1 MPRAAR
7 STRPVVRTT
16 LATRL
21 PLPPRNRPTRRQE
34 FSRPPLF
41 DAAWY
46 AETAG
51 CSTVPIEAA
60 RHYLR
65 HGARRGLWP
74 HPLFVPHHVA
84 VRAPEA
90 VGDADPLLAYLDQRL
105 FKLSPHPLFDL
116 KGYVRAH
123 PESRR
128 HPSGPLGHY
137 VEHGAAQGL
146 APNPWYTP
154 TPEEPRGLTDWSAAR
169 WHEWA
174 ARKQLVPRLRTA
186 RLPASHAAAVL
197 DGDRDLDGPPPR
209 VSVVVESVR
218 GVDTLAR
225 TLRTVVDQVDV
236 RLEIVV
242 VTDGL
247 VPDLDTRLAPLPDH
261 VSLVVVRHEGSR
273 ASTGLNLALEQV
285 TGDLVAFVA
294 AGESWE
300 PGRLRRLAAACRD
313 GGGVAYDS
321 MLVHRPE
328 KPPVY
333 AAATL
338 PSGTPPVAIATVE
351 LTRLVLAREVLDAL
365 GGFDETLRGG
375 WEADF
380 TFRLLSRHEATHV
393 TSVGVERDVEVVA
406 EARRLDPPEQPVPDH
421 STVPTWS
428 DVAFNR
434 YAIDWER
441 LEGRPAGPDV
451 ISVVIPTH
459 DDWRMTRGSVLTVLA
474 SEVPAGMSLECIV
487 LDNGSD
493 AVTAQML
500 DSLEARHDGVRVVHA
515 PTNFGYAV
523 GNNLAVGEVRGDTV
537 VFLNNDTKVDP
548 GWLRPLVT
556 QLADPDVQAVQSLL
570 LYPSGTIQSA
580 GVVFP
585 DCGGVPYAFL
595 AGFPVEDAA
604 GLERESFSALTG
616 ASLAMR
622 FQDVV
627 ALRGFDPLFRNGME
641 DVDLC
646 LRLARLRPGRCVVEP
661 ASRVT
666 HLESRTAGRFD
677 KVVMNRRLFL
687 DRWDATAPRDDSA
700 IWVGRGFDVV
710 DHVVRTVVSEDRR
723 LCTPEPVLVRSR
735 ALVTQHPPRL
745 RWALK
750 NPATQGPW
758 GDAWGDTHFAR
769 CLADRAAR
777 ARPGR
782 RDGPRLGV
790 LPQHRLPRRRRAHAA
805 RPDRVPAVVRPGQPR
820 LGDLAPGD
828 AVLAG
833 GHLLRPRARRERVLV
848 EEDVRA
854 LGHAH
859 RRLDAG
865 HRPGAVPPR
874 PRGRRHGAGGAVRR
888 QLPRQAPADGRG
900 RDGRRPAAVGL
911 RHLLGGVPAPGRAAG
926 RVRAE
931 HRPRCDV
938 RLGRDRAQRPLGR
951 HAGGRVPV
959 QPAVRRGGQRRPRD
973 HRRRHRSRTTCSAP
987 RSRSPATPP
996 SSPRW

>member
-1 MPRAAR
+1 
-7 STRPVVRTT
+7 
-16 LATRL
+16 
-21 PLPPRNRPTRRQE
+21 
-34 FSRPPLF
+34 
-41 DAAWY
+41 
-46 AETAG
+46 
-51 CSTVPIEAA
+51 
-60 RHYLR
+60 
-65 HGARRGLWP
+65 
-74 HPLFVPHHVA
+74 
-84 VRAPEA
+84 
-90 VGDADPLLAYLDQRL
+90 
-105 FKLSPHPLFDL
+105 
-116 KGYVRAH
+116 
-123 PESRR
+123 
-128 HPSGPLGHY
+128 
-137 VEHGAAQGL
+137 
-146 APNPWYTP
+146 
-154 TPEEPRGLTDWSAAR
+154 
-169 WHEWA
+169 
-174 ARKQLVPRLRTA
+174 
-186 RLPASHAAAVL
+186 
-197 DGDRDLDGPPPR
+197 
-209 VSVVVESVR
+209 VVVESVR

-225 TLRTVVDQVDV
+225 TLRSVVDQVDV

-273 ASTGLNLALEQV
+273 ASTGLNLALEQL

-313 GGGVAYDS
+313 GRGVAYDS

-338 PSGTPPVAIATVE
+338 PSGTPPVVIATVE
-351 LTRLVLAREVLDAL
+351 LTRLVLAREVLEEH

-393 TSVGVERDVEVVA
+393 TAVGVERDVEVVA

-441 LEGRPAGPDV
+441 LERRPAGPDV

-474 SEVPAGMSLECIV
+474 SDVPAGMSLECVI

-493 AVTAQML
+493 AATAQML
-500 DSLEARHDGVRVVHA
+500 DSLAARHEGVRVVHA

-523 GNNLAVGEVRGDTV
+523 GNNLAVGEVSGDTV

-548 GWLRPLVT
+548 GWLRPLVS
-556 QLADPDVQAVQSLL
+556 QLADPGVQAVQSLL

-687 DRWDATAPRDDSA
+687 DRWDESAPRDDSA

-710 DHVVRTVVSEDRR
+710 DHVVRTVISEDRR

-769 CLADRAAR
+769 CLATALRELGQDVVTDRGSEFYRSTGYLDDVVLTLRGRTEFQPSYGQVNLAWVISHPEMLSWQEATSYDRVLAASESWSKKMSERWGMHIDPLMQATDPVLFHPDRAVADSGPEVLFVGNSRGKRRPMVEDAMAAGLPLSVYGTCWEEFLPPGVLRGEFVPNTDLGAMYASAGVVLNDHWDDMRADGFLSNRLFDAAASGARVVTDDVTGLNHLFGSSVQVARDATELAALVNAPDRDEIFGSLDERRRVAALVHREHSFLTR
-777 ARPGR
+777 AR
-782 RDGPRLGV
+782 V
-790 LPQHRLPRRRRAHAA
+790 L
-805 RPDRVPAVVRPGQPR
+805 
-820 LGDLAPGD
+820 
-828 AVLAG
+828 
-833 GHLLRPRARRERVLV
+833 
-848 EEDVRA
+848 
-854 LGHAH
+854 
-859 RRLDAG
+859 LDA
-865 HRPGAVPPR
+865 A
-874 PRGRRHGAGGAVRR
+874 
-888 QLPRQAPADGRG
+888 LS
-900 RDGRRPAAVGL
+900 
-911 RHLLGGVPAPGRAAG
+911 
-926 RVRAE
+926 VRAE
-931 HRPRCDV
+931 QD
-938 RLGRDRAQRPLGR
+938 
-951 HAGGRVPV
+951 
-959 QPAVRRGGQRRPRD
+959 
-973 HRRRHRSRTTCSAP
+973 RRR
-987 RSRSPATPP
+987 
-996 SSPRW
+996 